1 MTNVA
6 CAVINQAIEEGQA
19 SGRILTVHK
28 KEGVA
33 AYVRRKMYFPNYV
46 PLVDPRRIWDE
57 FEIQT
62 RLCPHNTKT
71 S

>member
-46 PLVDPRRIWDE
+46 PLVDPRRI
-57 FEIQT
+57 
-62 RLCPHNTKT
+62 
-71 S
+71 